1 MGASLGRPPARARGL
16 YLETPATHRLEEI
29 LAGWPGSRCCGPPTD
44 ACPGQPAWED
54 HLVVPE
60 NIHDFFMGSA
70 GVTGALIG
78 LLFVAIS
85 VAGPRLAR
93 AEATAQ
99 VHRIRANA
107 SLIAFTNSLS
117 VSLFALIP
125 GEKIGWTSVAVS
137 TVGLVFIAAA
147 LLSLLRAP
155 EKHWSI
161 ARDAFFLVGM
171 AVAFAVEL
179 IAGLNVAYHP
189 GDSGS
194 VETIAIL
201 VIVFCLIGIGRAW
214 ELVGGPSI
222 GLREQVVGL
231 VREEFGHEAGDEAGN
246 ETAREPRTAG
256 APAGESAG
264 EPERAGEPEPAG
276 EAERAGGPGK
286 AGRADA

>member
-1 MGASLGRPPARARGL
+1 M
-16 YLETPATHRLEEI
+16 
-29 LAGWPGSRCCGPPTD
+29 
-44 ACPGQPAWED
+44 
-54 HLVVPE
+54 VPE

-85 VAGPRLAR
+85 VAGPRLTR

-125 GEKIGWTSVAVS
+125 GKKIGWTSVAVS

-147 LLSLLRAP
+147 LLSLLRVP

-201 VIVFCLIGIGRAW
+201 VIIFCLLGIGRAW

-222 GLREQVVGL
+222 GLGEQVVGL
-231 VREEFGHEAGDEAGN
+231 VRDEFGGEAGQRAGDEAGD
-246 ETAREPRTAG
+246 ETARETRTAG
-256 APAGESAG
+256 APAGE
-264 EPERAGEPEPAG
+264 PEPAG
-276 EAERAGGPGK
+276 TAEQAGGPGK